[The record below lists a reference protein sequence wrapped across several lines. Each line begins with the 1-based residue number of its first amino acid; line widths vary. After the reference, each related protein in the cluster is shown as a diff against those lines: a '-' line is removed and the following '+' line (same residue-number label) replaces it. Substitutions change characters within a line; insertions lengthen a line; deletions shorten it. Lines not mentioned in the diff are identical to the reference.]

1 MEEVLNVP
9 RRTRINRQGRTNNS
23 VVGFG
28 KKGNESI
35 FTISEGGQEPLIVS
49 AEQAIPCFEATK
61 EEESFEVKDKFS
73 PTFKKA
79 KDKLFA
85 KHPLPA
91 IKGRRADALKVLQ
104 AIKESVPVAETYC
117 SDLIKV
123 IKEFDDIS
131 EGTLKDIAQMN
142 LRNVEDLYEGLIK
155 MVPVQFI
162 RNIIDRAQ
170 RSDNDKELL
179 LLAEELEV

>member
-1 MEEVLNVP
+1 M
-9 RRTRINRQGRTNNS
+9 
-23 VVGFG
+23 F
-28 KKGNESI
+28 
-35 FTISEGGQEPLIVS
+35 LIVS
-49 AEQAIPCFEATK
+49 AEQAIPCFEANK
-61 EEESFEVKDKFS
+61 EELSFEVKDKFA
-73 PTFKKA
+73 PTFQKA

-131 EGTLKDIAQMN
+131 
-142 LRNVEDLYEGLIK
+142 
-155 MVPVQFI
+155 
-162 RNIIDRAQ
+162 
-170 RSDNDKELL
+170 
-179 LLAEELEV
+179 